1 MEIKF
6 TEGLFNGLAAVRDA
20 TRAMP
25 KTKSGHGYKYTPL
38 DEILDYI
45 RTPLADGGLVLT
57 QMCVTE
63 QVSGL
68 TGVETHIFSADGGD
82 LCSVCYAP
90 PAGEGGARM
99 SAIQRAGSE
108 ITYLR
113 RYAICAMLEL
123 ASDED
128 TDGYTL
134 AESADATP
142 TAKPKREW
150 KPAAPK
156 EPAPL
161 PPKPVEHPDD
171 NLELPKG
178 EERTAEAICDRLTK
192 IDDKKLAKEG
202 NASPAPEEPRATAK
216 DKPADAKAVLWKWL
230 DKQGRIDEADELD
243 RMTRDEL
250 NGLWKEMKAYEEGE

>member
-1 MEIKF
+1 MEIKV
-6 TEGLFNGLAAVRDA
+6 TEGLVKGLAVVRDE

-45 RTPLADGGLVLT
+45 RLPLAHGGLVLS

-63 QVSGL
+63 PMSGL

-99 SAIQRAGSE
+99 SAIQRTGSE

-134 AESADATP
+134 ADSAEDEAS
-142 TAKPKREW
+142 AKPKREW

-156 EPAPL
+156 ETAPAPE
-161 PPKPVEHPDD
+161 PKDD
-171 NLELPKG
+171 HKTRAANAA
-178 EERTAEAICDRLTK
+178 ERLSALA
-192 IDDKKLAKEG
+192 DKKLAKEG
-202 NASPAPEEPRATAK
+202 KAAPAPEESRATAK

-230 DKQGRIDEADELD
+230 DKQGRIDEADDLD
-243 RMTRDEL
+243 RMTREEL

>member
-6 TEGLFNGLAAVRDA
+6 TEGLFNGLASVRDA

-45 RTPLADGGLVLT
+45 RKPLADGGLVLT

-134 AESADATP
+134 ADSADEVP
-142 TAKPKREW
+142 AKPKRVW
-150 KPAAPK
+150 KAAPPK
-156 EPAPL
+156 EPAPA
-161 PPKPVEHPDD
+161 PEPEPKDD
-171 NLELPKG
+171 HKSRAANAA
-178 EERTAEAICDRLTK
+178 ERLSALAE
-192 IDDKKLAKEG
+192 KKLAKEG
-202 NASPAPEEPRATAK
+202 KAAPAPEEPRATAK

-230 DKQGRIDEADELD
+230 DKQGRIDEADDLD
-243 RMTRDEL
+243 KMSRDEL

>member
-1 MEIKF
+1 MEIKV
-6 TEGLFNGLAAVRDA
+6 TEGLVKGLSVVRDE

-45 RTPLADGGLVLT
+45 RTPLAHGGLVLT
-57 QMCVTE
+57 QLCVTDPAT
-63 QVSGL
+63 GA
-68 TGVETHIFSADGGD
+68 TGVETHIISADGGD

-90 PAGEGGARM
+90 PAGDGGARM

-113 RYAICAMLEL
+113 RYSICAMLEL

-134 AESADATP
+134 ADSADDAP
-142 TAKPKREW
+142 AAKPKREW

-156 EPAPL
+156 DPAPA
-161 PPKPVEHPDD
+161 PAPAPEPKDD
-171 NLELPKG
+171 HKSRAANAA
-178 EERTAEAICDRLTK
+178 ERLSAIA
-192 IDDKKLAKEG
+192 DKKLAKEG
-202 NASPAPEEPRATAK
+202 KASPAPEEPRSTAKFPPTTAK
-216 DKPADAKAVLWKWL
+216 DVLWKWL
-230 DKQGRIDEADELD
+230 DKQGRIDEADDLD